1 MSRARLGR
9 KLEDAIAAYV
19 TAQKGTY
26 LSGCTVYPAN
36 SASVVDVPY
45 IVVWTAVTQPQGG
58 PEESGMHGP
67 QRAVV
72 KLRITEH
79 KTGTLI
85 GQWADEL
92 AEILSR
98 RLRFGYI
105 YANTTA
111 SASCA
116 IVTGSD
122 TGKVPAAGDEIVI
135 GETNYTITAASL
147 VGGSSPARY
156 SVTLN
161 TAATLTAGTAARHDN
176 PANRPEEFTQLIAAM
191 NVGGNQHP
199 ETGLHVTRIAF
210 VDESSGVD
218 EDCRTWEYSFEIDAQ
233 PFDEP
238 AI

>member
-26 LSGCTVYPAN
+26 LDDCPVYAAN
-36 SASVVDVPY
+36 STSTVHVPFL
-45 IVVWTAVTQPQGG
+45 VVWTAVCTPQGG

-67 QRAVV
+67 QRAVI

-79 KTGTLI
+79 KSGTLI

-116 IVTGSD
+116 IVTGAD
-122 TGKVPAAGDEIVI
+122 TGKVPEAGDEIVI
-135 GETNYTITAASL
+135 GETNYTITA
-147 VGGSSPARY
+147 SSIVAMSVPTRY
-156 SVTLN
+156 NVTLD
-161 TAATLTAGTAARHDN
+161 TTATLTAGTAARHDN
-176 PANRPEEFTQLIAAM
+176 PDNRPEEMTQLIAAM
-191 NVGGNQHP
+191 NTGGDHHP
-199 ETGLHVTRIAF
+199 VTGLHVTRIAF
-210 VDESSGVD
+210 VDESTGNE
-218 EDCRTWEYSFEIDAQ
+218 EDCRTFEITLEVDAQ

>member
-19 TAQKGTY
+19 TAQKSTY

-45 IVVWTAVTQPQGG
+45 IVVWTAVAQPQGG

-111 SASCA
+111 SANCA
-116 IVTGSD
+116 IVTGAD
-122 TGKVPAAGDEIVI
+122 TGKVPAADDEIVI
-135 GETNYTITAASL
+135 GETNYTITAASI
-147 VGGSSPARY
+147 VAMSVPTRY
-156 SVTLN
+156 NVTLD
-161 TAATLTAGTAARHDN
+161 TTATLTAGASCRHDN
-176 PANRPEEFTQLIAAM
+176 PDNRPEEMTQLIAAM
-191 NVGGNQHP
+191 NAGGDQHP
-199 ETGLHVTRIAF
+199 ATGLHVTRIAF

-218 EDCRTWEYSFEIDAQ
+218 EDCRTFEITLEVDAQ